1 MTPNELIAELTRAGV
16 VSDSIVR
23 FDGSLNPRHIRYVD
37 LMQASEKSS
46 DCLPDAVV
54 ESGGQPFAYVVRR
67 NQLGGANSLHADR
80 LAELVRVLACR
91 SDARYLGVVSPG
103 SLEIYPLGIFA
114 HLPRPLALRD
124 GSQQLSWTALLSGA
138 SPLSSA
144 RGEKVATDKWLE
156 SLLFRLLVQAA
167 EGIHKAA
174 PTLTIQQVIALVG
187 RSLFFRFLVDRGIV
201 APEDATSI
209 SSRTTKLAD
218 MFKDQSTLIDTCVW
232 LDKTFNGDL
241 LSIGNTD
248 YHSLLDTVGTG
259 IDSVSRHLGN
269 IQYRAVDGQL
279 PLNWG
284 GIKFRHVPVGVLSQV
299 YEAFAHKFIPELA
312 RATSVHF
319 TPRHLAELIIDGVF
333 SAVGSESPHKA
344 KVLDPAVGAGVFLV
358 LAFRRLVTER
368 WRTDG
373 FRPNRRVIRHIL
385 MTQLAGLDVNRDALN
400 MAALS
405 LYLAALE
412 LDPKPS
418 PLSDLKFQ
426 KLIGTVL
433 HPVDVQTLGPKA
445 TDPEIGSLSEDVLNR
460 FKGKFDIVVANP
472 PWTGLKGTSALALN
486 RCLSR
491 LVGNGGDGASPAARY
506 GSPDVPF
513 LLAATHWAKPH
524 GALGFALHG
533 RFLFQREAFE
543 LRKLVFKRV
552 RVTGVMNF
560 AALRLDNKLW
570 STNDAPFVL
579 FVARNEPSAPN
590 DNFYYISPRQEPHLA
605 VVGQFR
611 IDPTAATGIA
621 TRSVL
626 ENEFSLKAI
635 FKGGLLG
642 LDLLMRLR
650 ESAPQPIGS
659 QLHELGL
666 KFRSGF
672 QLGKPYQRTQ
682 DANNLHGLPVATVNM
697 EYQVRSGAE
706 QFSYESVQW
715 PRRPEIYKGPL
726 LLFRESPKPNRALRG
741 ALYSKHDTA
750 YSESFI
756 GLSFHG
762 KPKLQ
767 PLLDL
772 LYVVSYS
779 DLLLYYQLLT
789 SAKFGVE
796 RDSALQT
803 DLEQFPLVEFQRLAP
818 RDLHRLTD
826 VATLLRAGK
835 LDPAE
840 VNDIVAKLYDLTE
853 ADQQLIEDTLATELP
868 FTGSKQKA
876 NMPVTAAELAVY
888 TETFNRL
895 VAPFLGSDHAAP
907 ARTATL
913 DLIEGWAF
921 IEILSPSA
929 NSTSRG
935 TQVSEDLWRLAG
947 LGGNYWSSQ
956 LRLHREDGSQLIGR
970 LDQWRYWTPT
980 QARLLALEWLQSGPL
995 AH

>member
-1 MTPNELIAELTRAGV
+1 MTPDELIAELMRSGAV
-16 VSDSIVR
+16 QDSIVR
-23 FDGSLNPRHIRYVD
+23 FDGALNPRHIRYVD
-37 LMQASEKSS
+37 LMQADEKSGN
-46 DCLPDAVV
+46 CLPDAVV
-54 ESGGQPFAYVVRR
+54 EAGGQPFVYVVRR
-67 NQLGGANSLHADR
+67 DQLGAANPLHAGR

-103 SLEIYPLGIFA
+103 SLEIYPLGIFT
-114 HLPRPLALRD
+114 HIPRPLALRND
-124 GSQQLSWTALLSGA
+124 SHPLPWKALLSGA
-138 SPLSSA
+138 PPLSSA
-144 RGEKVATDKWLE
+144 RGEKAAAEEWLE

-167 EGIHKAA
+167 AGIHKAA

-187 RSLFFRFLVDRGIV
+187 RALFFRFLVDRGIV
-201 APEDATSI
+201 APEDATAI
-209 SSRTTKLAD
+209 SSRTTTLAD
-218 MFKDQSTLIDTCVW
+218 MFQDRPTLIDTCVW
-232 LDKTFNGDL
+232 LDETFNGDF
-241 LSIGNTD
+241 LSIGGTD
-248 YHSLLDTVGTG
+248 YQSLLDTVGAG
-259 IDSVSRHLGN
+259 IESVSLHLGN
-269 IQYRAVDGQL
+269 IQHRAVDGQL
-279 PLNWG
+279 PLDWG

-319 TPRHLAELIIDGVF
+319 TPRHLAEVIIDGVF

-344 KVLDPAVGAGVFLV
+344 KILDPAVGAGVFLV
-358 LAFRRLVTER
+358 LAFRRLVAER

-373 FRPNRRVIRHIL
+373 FRPDRRVIRHIL

-405 LYLAALE
+405 LHLAALE
-412 LDPKPS
+412 LDPKPG

-433 HPVDVQTLGPKA
+433 HPVDVQTLGPQAK
-445 TDPEIGSLSEDVLNR
+445 DPEIGSLSQDVLDR

-472 PWTGLKGTSALALN
+472 PWTGLKGPSASALN

-491 LVGNGGDGASPAARY
+491 LVGNGGEGVSPAARY

-513 LLAATHWAKPH
+513 LLAATHWAKPR

-560 AALRLDNKLW
+560 AALRLDSKLW

-605 VVGQFR
+605 AVGQFR

-621 TRSVL
+621 TRAVL
-626 ENEFSLKAI
+626 DNEFSLKAI

-650 ESAPQPIGS
+650 ESAPRPIGA
-659 QLHELGL
+659 QLEELGL

-672 QLGKPYQRTQ
+672 QLGKPHQRTQ
-682 DANNLHGLPVATVNM
+682 DASSLRGLPVATVNM
-697 EYQVRSGAE
+697 EYQVRPGAE

-726 LLFRESPKPNRALRG
+726 LLFRESPKSHRALRG
-741 ALYSKHDTA
+741 TLYSKRDTA

-756 GLSFHG
+756 GVSFYG
-762 KPKLQ
+762 KPELQ

-772 LYVVSYS
+772 LYVISYS
-779 DLLLYYQLLT
+779 DLLLYHQLLT

-796 RDSALQT
+796 RDSALQA

-818 RDLHRLTD
+818 RDLDRLTE
-826 VATLLRAGK
+826 VAALLRAGK

-840 VNDIVAKLYDLTE
+840 VNGIVARLYDLTE
-853 ADQQLIEDTLATELP
+853 ADEQLIEDTLATELP
-868 FTGSKQKA
+868 FTGAKQKA
-876 NMPVTAAELAVY
+876 NMPVTAAELAIY

-895 VAPFLGSDHAAP
+895 VAPFLGSGHAAP
-907 ARTATL
+907 ARTAAAG
-913 DLIEGWAF
+913 LIEGWAF
-921 IEILSPSA
+921 IEILPPLA
-929 NSTSRG
+929 HGASTG
-935 TQVSEDLWRLAG
+935 TRASEDLPRLAE
-947 LGGNYWSSQ
+947 LGGSYWSSQ
-956 LRLHREDGSQLIGR
+956 LRLHRRDGSQLIGR